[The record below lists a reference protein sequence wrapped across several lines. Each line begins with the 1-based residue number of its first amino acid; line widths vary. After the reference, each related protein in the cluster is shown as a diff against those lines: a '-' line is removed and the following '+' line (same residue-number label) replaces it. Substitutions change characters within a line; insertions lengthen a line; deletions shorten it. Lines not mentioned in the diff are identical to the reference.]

1 MLQAR
6 KPLAKKENDEIGSKQ
21 QKQKSN
27 QARIY
32 YSTTLDVVGTLIE
45 GINKSKYFQTKP
57 SLKEEKRIERI
68 ETQQKKTKTKEI
80 SKGRDPEHD
89 LTKALT

>member
-1 MLQAR
+1 MQRSHILFSYFTLFFLFYKMLQAR

-32 YSTTLDVVGTLIE
+32 YSATLDVVPTPID
-45 GINKSKYFQTKP
+45 GINKNKYFQT
-57 SLKEEKRIERI
+57 
-68 ETQQKKTKTKEI
+68 
-80 SKGRDPEHD
+80 
-89 LTKALT
+89 

>member
-32 YSTTLDVVGTLIE
+32 YSTTSSVVGTLIE
-45 GINKSKYFQTKP
+45 GINKNKYFQTKP

-68 ETQQKKTKTKEI
+68 ETQQKKKTKEI
-80 SKGRDPEHD
+80 SKERDPEHD